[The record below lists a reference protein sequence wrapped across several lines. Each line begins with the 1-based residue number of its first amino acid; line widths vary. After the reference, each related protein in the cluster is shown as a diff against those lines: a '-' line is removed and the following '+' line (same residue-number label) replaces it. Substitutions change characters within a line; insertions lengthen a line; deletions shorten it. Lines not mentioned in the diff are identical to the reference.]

1 MVETTS
7 NLALV
12 NTQTFD
18 SATSTYTLYVGS
30 EFDQIGVSYDHAVT
44 GNTTF
49 TVNNITYDQR
59 TTVPSTDLLFDV
71 TAVDR
76 DGDSSSASL
85 LVDLL
90 GGTNVASG
98 LALSSTPS
106 ADALVGDSGNATLT
120 DPFMATTISGTPQ
133 AVTTTNAT
141 AIISGTTTGFVLEA
155 GGASPGTPTGTLTDT
170 DSQNAQYL
178 HHSQLA
184 DRERWWLRHFHDDGG
199 WRVDLHA
206 RQRQHLG
213 GCARCRRHADR
224 YLHAHDRRRRRT
236 SGDEHHPWQ

>member
-1 MVETTS
+1 KVHDGATDIHDFTLNIPRSSVDPRIVVETTS

-49 TVNNITYDQR
+49 AVNKITYDER

-76 DGDSSSASL
+76 DGDSSRASL
-85 LVDLL
+85 QVDLL

-98 LALSSTPS
+98 LALSNTPS
-106 ADALVGDSGNATLT
+106 ADALVADSGNATLT
-120 DPFMATTISGTPQ
+120 DPLMATTISGTPQ
-133 AVTTTNAT
+133 AETTTN
-141 AIISGTTTGFVLEA
+141 AIISGTTTGFVPEA
-155 GGASPGTPTGTLTDT
+155 GGASPGTLTDT
-170 DSQNAQYL
+170 DKTSKTFTTVGSPTASDRGYGTFMMTAAGVWTSTLDNANI
-178 HHSQLA
+178 
-184 DRERWWLRHFHDDGG
+184 
-199 WRVDLHA
+199 
-206 RQRQHLG
+206 LG
-213 GCARCRRHADR
+213 DALG
-224 YLHAHDRRRRRT
+224 
-236 SGDEHHPWQ
+236 

>member
-49 TVNNITYDQR
+49 TVNNITYDER

-85 LVDLL
+85 QVDLL

-120 DPFMATTISGTPQ
+120 DPLMATTISGTPQ

-141 AIISGTTTGFVLEA
+141 PSFPAPPP
-155 GGASPGTPTGTLTDT
+155 ASCSRLAALRPARRPAP
-170 DSQNAQYL
+170 SPHRRRQNAQYL
-178 HHSQLA
+178 HNSQLA
-184 DRERWWLRHFHDDGG
+184 DRER
-199 WRVDLHA
+199 
-206 RQRQHLG
+206 
-213 GCARCRRHADR
+213 
-224 YLHAHDRRRRRT
+224 
-236 SGDEHHPWQ
+236 